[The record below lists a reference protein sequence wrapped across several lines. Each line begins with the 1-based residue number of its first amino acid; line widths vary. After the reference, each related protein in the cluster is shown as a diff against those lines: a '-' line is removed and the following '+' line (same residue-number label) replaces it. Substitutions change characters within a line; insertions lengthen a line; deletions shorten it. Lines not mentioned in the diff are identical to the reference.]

1 MFFFLFQFFLHRIEE
16 REKRKKTRVQYT
28 SLPYSIKARHILL
41 PHTYSFIFILVT
53 RSFYFVINEYLYL
66 HINKMKKEIDIALD
80 LLASYA
86 QRFGSIK
93 EESIEEF
100 RTHLQQNLLERYQGH
115 WYPGK
120 INFLLSYILYDYYYI

>member
-1 MFFFLFQFFLHRIEE
+1 
-16 REKRKKTRVQYT
+16 
-28 SLPYSIKARHILL
+28 
-41 PHTYSFIFILVT
+41 
-53 RSFYFVINEYLYL
+53 
-66 HINKMKKEIDIALD
+66 MKKEIDIALD